1 MLIYQQTPKFTGARA
16 TALTVAGMGRVDGK
30 VVLISGGAR
39 GMGAAHA
46 AALVSQGA
54 QVVVGDVLD
63 EDGRTVAENLGAAA
77 QFVHLDVTDA
87 DQWDAAVAAALSAF
101 GRLDALV
108 NNAGI
113 GAHGPLRGSSLSDW
127 QRVLDVNL
135 TGAYLGMRAAVEP
148 MIDAGAG
155 SIVNISSVQGLAGAP
170 EHHAYVASKFGLRGL
185 TKSAAV
191 ELAGSG
197 IRVNSIHP
205 GLVRTPMSRG
215 VTDEM
220 MTPIPMRRG
229 GSPGEVASFVVFLVS
244 DESSYA
250 TGAEFVVD
258 GGLTS
263 YVPV

>member
-1 MLIYQQTPKFTGARA
+1 
-16 TALTVAGMGRVDGK
+16 MGRVDGK

-39 GMGAAHA
+39 GMGASHA
-46 AALVSQGA
+46 EVLVREGA
-54 QVVVGDVLD
+54 RVVIGDVLG
-63 EDGRTVAENLGAAA
+63 EEGHLVEQKLGASAH
-77 QFVHLDVTDA
+77 FEHLDVTNPDH
-87 DQWDAAVAAALSAF
+87 WDAVVAAAIMKF

-113 GAHGPLRGSSLSDW
+113 AKGGPLRGSSLSDW
-127 QRVLDVNL
+127 QQVIDVNL
-135 TGAYLGMRAAVEP
+135 TGAYLGMRAVIDP

-155 SIVNISSVQGLAGAP
+155 SIVNISSVQGLAGVA
-170 EHHAYVASKFGLRGL
+170 HNHAYVASKFGLRGI

-191 ELAGSG
+191 ELAPHN

-205 GLVRTPMSRG
+205 GLVHTPMSQG
-215 VTDEM
+215 VTEDF

-229 GSPGEVASFVVFLVS
+229 AAPSEVSTFVLFLVS
-244 DESSYA
+244 DESAYA

-263 YVPV
+263 YVPAKI